1 MQKQKVFHFGHGGRR
16 SNSGRKR
23 IHSKGVSHRI
33 REHVS
38 NRTPL
43 HINFKYKAYMRNK
56 YCLKL
61 LKRAILNARK
71 LGLRVNH
78 FSLQYDHV
86 HLIVEAES
94 NAILESGM
102 RSITVTI
109 AKGMKMGKVQLERYH
124 LHVLRGL
131 RETRNA
137 VLYVLFNRQ
146 KHEKGNSKI
155 DGYTSLIYL
164 KNCMELVREFAVKK
178 KITLRIERAEF
189 EFVLDP
195 GKSWF
200 LSNCLRL
207 PISRSRNFYGSNRI

>member
-1 MQKQKVFHFGHGGRR
+1 MLKQKVFHFGHGGRR
-16 SNSGRKR
+16 QNSGRKR
-23 IHSKGVSHRI
+23 IHSKGVSHRT
-33 REHVS
+33 RELVTPK
-38 NRTPL
+38 TPL

-86 HLIVEAES
+86 HLIVEADS

-124 LHVLRGL
+124 LHVLRTL

-164 KNCMELVREFAVKK
+164 ENLGELVRDFVKKK
-178 KITLRIERAEF
+178 KITLKIERAEY

-200 LSNCLRL
+200 LLNCLRL
-207 PISRSRNFYGSNRI
+207 QTSQSRNSYGSNRT